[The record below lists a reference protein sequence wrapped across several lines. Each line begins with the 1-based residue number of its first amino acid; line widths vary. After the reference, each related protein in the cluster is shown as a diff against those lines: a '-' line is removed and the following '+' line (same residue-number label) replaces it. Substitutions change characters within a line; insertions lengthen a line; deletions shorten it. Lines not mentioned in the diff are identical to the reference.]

1 MHVVR
6 KYRPFVARKA
16 RRSPASGSAYVVLSG
31 GDKLLKCELRDLS
44 DKGAALAVQSADGI
58 PSCFDLLFQTSELVD
73 GRLKKKMV
81 LRECAVAWSSGDKIG
96 VSFG

>member
-1 MHVVR
+1 MLIGG
-6 KYRPFVARKA
+6 KYRPFVARKGP
-16 RRSPASGSAYVVLSG
+16 RFPAFGCAHIVLSG

-58 PSCFDLLFQTSELVD
+58 PSCFDLLFQTSELVH

-81 LRECAVAWSSGDKIG
+81 LRECAIAWSSGDQIG
-96 VSFG
+96 VSFA